1 MTNGSNDAVSAGTT
15 EMSAPLKPE
24 SIPALLADLVR
35 TRFWGS
41 IQIDYQDGRPL
52 LIRKT
57 ETQKVALESSSKGNT
72 HANDYK

>member
-1 MTNGSNDAVSAGTT
+1 
-15 EMSAPLKPE
+15 MSTPLKPE
-24 SIPALLADLVR
+24 SIPDLLSELAR

-57 ETQKVALESSSKGNT
+57 ETQKVALESSSSKGNT
-72 HANDYK
+72 HHADFNK

>member
-1 MTNGSNDAVSAGTT
+1 MTSAWADALDARITD
-15 EMSAPLKPE
+15 MSAPLKPE
-24 SIPALLADLVR
+24 SLPALLADLVR

-41 IQIDYQDGRPL
+41 IQIDYQDGHPL

>member
-1 MTNGSNDAVSAGTT
+1 
-15 EMSAPLKPE
+15 MSAPLKPE